1 MGIQCRKVGVEV
13 AGAEGIGKRAV
24 LIHEGAGAGYVA
36 ANGRS
41 GKTLLAFAQLV
52 SQPSQQGIG
61 TAIHDDLVETCVQ
74 LGIGA

>member
-24 LIHEGAGAGYVA
+24 LIHEGAGAGHVA
-36 ANGRS
+36 ANGCG
-41 GKTLLAFAQLV
+41 GKTLLALAQLV
-52 SQPSQQGIG
+52 SQSRQQAIRP
-61 TAIHDDLVETCVQ
+61 AIHDDLVETCVQ